1 MKSFLILITILA
13 YWLPSYAQVAY
24 ESIDIKVDN
33 KYQYVSEYTSSS
45 IKKYANAMKWLEAN
59 VNDFDNTVI
68 STDAEACKVEFKP
81 EILYDESDTKSQ
93 YLVANV
99 IVECRDEKFRVKFV
113 DINRKT
119 VTKTCNYL
127 TPSHKLYRT
136 RDYNMNTEL
145 KQYDRYKALSRKRSL
160 TSDEARVQK
169 DLKRYATVKK
179 QDIIDKEMKPYVDL
193 QKAIAKFVG
202 DIENAIKGEKK

>member
-68 STDAEACKVEFKP
+68 STDAEACKVE
-81 EILYDESDTKSQ
+81 Q
-93 YLVANV
+93 ALVDVRGHGVSLLA
-99 IVECRDEKFRVKFV
+99 ECF
-113 DINRKT
+113 
-119 VTKTCNYL
+119 
-127 TPSHKLYRT
+127 HG
-136 RDYNMNTEL
+136 
-145 KQYDRYKALSRKRSL
+145 
-160 TSDEARVQK
+160 
-169 DLKRYATVKK
+169 
-179 QDIIDKEMKPYVDL
+179 
-193 QKAIAKFVG
+193 VG
-202 DIENAIKGEKK
+202 GVGQ